1 MAAPA
6 KAGAIAPVDVFI
18 PPQNT
23 GLGPEKMS
31 FFQALAIPTKISRGT
46 IEILVRYLFVRLLS
60 ATSEQFTKNYCIP
73 TSKAIKTYCSALF
86 PSWSIIE
93 QDFFFPTRRISQ
105 RGNYFKRLWSYVPQ
119 KSVTRLYQIFI
130 PLQAYSFHGDWYMF
144 QDSRRC
150 LMLTTLR
157 LFNL

>member
-23 GLGPEKMS
+23 GLGPEKTS

-46 IEILVRYLFVRLLS
+46 IEILVRFVQASLS
-60 ATSEQFTKNYCIP
+60 ATSKQFTKNYCIP

-93 QDFFFPTRRISQ
+93 LEYFTKRRMSQMEIISNGCGHAFPRKALLICIR
-105 RGNYFKRLWSYVPQ
+105 Y
-119 KSVTRLYQIFI
+119 LYRSG
-130 PLQAYSFHGDWYMF
+130 LTVS
-144 QDSRRC
+144 
-150 LMLTTLR
+150 MLIGTCFRTLDAV
-157 LFNL
+157 